1 MATRSVLLLATNKQ
15 KYLDFALN
23 CAKSINIHNPGMPV
37 YIATNIA
44 AQQGYPGVQFVPVS
58 DDQARLNI
66 GTKVYLDQ
74 FIQTDETLFIDS
86 DCLCYGNLN
95 PVFDACQGHD
105 VTVVG
110 RLISRME
117 EWGPKSAAHGME
129 NFGTDKFIIY
139 NGGFYYIKKS
149 ITTTKIFNK
158 ARELFGNYDKY
169 AFGRIQNGWEN
180 EEQVF
185 AIAMVLHNQTPLKD
199 DGKLMTDLYTD
210 RRPRKLNVLTG
221 ARVLRNK
228 GPHLTE
234 ARDRYPA
241 TFSPV
246 ILHFGGN
253 NIGSYPYIAQSLLLK
268 LHNWG
273 LPVFLSSF
281 ITFVCMDIPFK
292 TYHFIRR
299 ISKI

>member
-1 MATRSVLLLATNKQ
+1 MLATNKQ
-15 KYLDFALN
+15 KYLNFALN
-23 CAKSINIHNPGMPV
+23 CAYSVKLHNPHIPV
-37 YIATNIA
+37 YIATNLA
-44 AQQGYPGVQFVPVS
+44 PPQGYPGVQFIGVS
-58 DDQARLNI
+58 DDQAKLNI

-86 DCLCYGNLN
+86 DCLCYDNLDT
-95 PVFDACQGHD
+95 VFDACRGHD

-110 RLISRME
+110 RLISRMD
-117 EWGPKSAAHGME
+117 EWGPKSAAHGID

-149 ITTTKIFNK
+149 ETTGLVFSK
-158 ARELFGNYDKY
+158 ARELFADYDKY

-185 AIAMVLHNQTPLKD
+185 AIALVLNNQTPITD

-210 RRPRKLNVLTG
+210 RRPGILNVLTG
-221 ARVLRNK
+221 ARLLKNNN
-228 GPHLTE
+228 HYLTE
-234 ARDRYPA
+234 ARDRYPT

-246 ILHFGGN
+246 VLHFGGN
-253 NIGSYPYIAQSLLLK
+253 NIGSYPYISQSMLLK
-268 LHNWG
+268 LNKWG

-299 ISKI
+299 FIGS